1 MQMLSIQSLGA
12 GAGVISSASSC
23 DRTYDCNYGAFP
35 SRCSRLPVPGAYITG
50 IQAPRRGGK
59 SGARLPLCVRNPAYR
74 LPSPLLFW
82 ASTPLKN
89 RNQKGAVTCT
99 AALGFEVSPAAVVV
113 LSIALGYAALRTFVY
128 FRMEYIIAAMLGRHV
143 PRGGAKVAELNTRG
157 GKNLYYYPADI
168 AQVVAVSTTAN
179 VQLLENQATRAGV
192 PIEVKTQGPTSLG
205 VPSSSMDAVVS
216 VLCLRD
222 IPDKEVINV
231 LREAVR
237 VLKPGKPFIFVE
249 SVRTKNDFVGGL
261 LNSLGSNRA
270 ATRDLLSYLQEVNLE
285 DVDCEEVFSFVDP
298 HLVGIA
304 KKKLSVVNEP
314 SKQVRKGFK
323 NSRS

>member
-1 MQMLSIQSLGA
+1 MQILSIPSLVA
-12 GAGVISSASSC
+12 GAGIISSASSC
-23 DRTYDCNYGAFP
+23 DRTYDCYYGAFP
-35 SRCSRLPVPGAYITG
+35 SRCSRLPVPGAHISG
-50 IQAPRRGGK
+50 IQAPSRGGK

-113 LSIALGYAALRTFVY
+113 LSTALGYAALRTFVY

-168 AQVVAVSTTAN
+168 AQV
-179 VQLLENQATRAGV
+179 
-192 PIEVKTQGPTSLG
+192 
-205 VPSSSMDAVVS
+205 S

-249 SVRTKNDFVGGL
+249 SVRTKNDFIGGL

-270 ATRDLLSYLQEVNLE
+270 ATRDLLSYLQEVKLE

-304 KKKLSVVNEP
+304 KKKLCVVNEP